1 MNCEFLHAVKFLLL
15 YHVLKHLVKKNKSF
29 SFKNFEFLLKVHRSG
44 ISIIGIICAF
54 GEMAL
59 LLPSV
64 ENFCLV
70 FCSEGMS
77 AMLLIKS
84 KTSQT
89 IVSVGSLGI
98 ENFEQNHYSLEWK
111 LKLLTDRNSKA
122 KYNSFNLHVS
132 FIFQNQ

>member
-1 MNCEFLHAVKFLLL
+1 
-15 YHVLKHLVKKNKSF
+15 
-29 SFKNFEFLLKVHRSG
+29 
-44 ISIIGIICAF
+44 
-54 GEMAL
+54 
-59 LLPSV
+59 
-64 ENFCLV
+64 
-70 FCSEGMS
+70 MS

-132 FIFQNQ
+132 FIFQNQWKFSSVTETELYQTEQNLSLYINKVWTCFSMFISPFQKLYLEMTNWLAIV

>member
-1 MNCEFLHAVKFLLL
+1 
-15 YHVLKHLVKKNKSF
+15 
-29 SFKNFEFLLKVHRSG
+29 
-44 ISIIGIICAF
+44 
-54 GEMAL
+54 MAL

-64 ENFCLV
+64 ENFYLV